1 MLLHAQKHNHA
12 ASQSTVPLMAY
23 EDDVYKFH
31 KKKNER
37 KPPPPILLNYV
48 EQIKNSLTHMMPYAQ
63 IFWVMS
69 QFFFFSS
76 FHFVFLHLCGDNT
89 QIDRRG

>member
-31 KKKNER
+31 KKKKWKES
-37 KPPPPILLNYV
+37 PPPNI
-48 EQIKNSLTHMMPYAQ
+48 IK
-63 IFWVMS
+63 
-69 QFFFFSS
+69 
-76 FHFVFLHLCGDNT
+76 LCRTN
-89 QIDRRG
+89 

>member
-31 KKKNER
+31 KKKMKGN
-37 KPPPPILLNYV
+37 PPPNI
-48 EQIKNSLTHMMPYAQ
+48 IKL
-63 IFWVMS
+63 
-69 QFFFFSS
+69 
-76 FHFVFLHLCGDNT
+76 
-89 QIDRRG
+89 RRTN